1 MTTLTA
7 TVIPEAERGEVSQLK
22 VIHSEWIKLRSLR
35 STLFTLLAAVVA
47 MIGLGY
53 LFSYFT
59 ADRWSHL
66 PADERLHFDPTMVSM
81 RGFFLAQLAVGVLGV
96 LVVSGEYATGMI
108 RASLSAVPRR
118 LPVLWAKALVFG
130 AVTWVLMTIAALI
143 AFLVGQAALSSQHL
157 GTSLGAAGVLRAVL
171 GAGLYL
177 TGVGLIG
184 VALGALIRNTAGG
197 IATLFGVLLVLPVL
211 AEALPSSWY
220 DAINKYLPST
230 AGQGIIHL
238 HADPNTL
245 SPWTGFAVFCLYA
258 VLALAGAAVALKRR
272 DA

>member
-1 MTTLTA
+1 MTTA
-7 TVIPEAERGEVSQLK
+7 SVIPEAERGQVTQLR

-47 MIGLGY
+47 MVGLGF

-66 PADERLHFDPTMVSM
+66 PPQEKLGFDPTLVSL

-96 LVVSGEYATGMI
+96 LVISGEYATGMI

-118 LPVLWAKALVFG
+118 LPVLWAKALVYA
-130 AVTWVLMTIAALI
+130 AVAWVLMTIASLA
-143 AFLVGQAALSSQHL
+143 AFLLGQAALSSHHL
-157 GTSLGAAGVLRAVL
+157 GTSLSAPGVLRAVL

-177 TGVGLIG
+177 TVVGLIG
-184 VALGALIRNTAGG
+184 VSFGALIRNTAGG
-197 IATLFGVLLVLPVL
+197 IATVFGVLLVLPVL
-211 AEALPSSWY
+211 AEALPSSWF

-230 AGQGIIHL
+230 AGQGLIHI
-238 HADPNTL
+238 HQEPHTL
-245 SPWTGFAVFCLYA
+245 APWTGFAVFCLYA
-258 VLALAGAAVALKRR
+258 LVALVGAGVALKRR

>member
-1 MTTLTA
+1 MTTA
-7 TVIPEAERGEVSQLK
+7 TVIPEAERGEVTQLR

-35 STLFTLLAAVVA
+35 STLFTLLAAVIA
-47 MIGLGY
+47 MIGLGF

-66 PADERLHFDPTMVSM
+66 PPDERLHFDPTLVSL
-81 RGFFLAQLAVGVLGV
+81 RGFYLAQLAVGVLGV
-96 LVVSGEYATGMI
+96 LVISGEYATGMI

-118 LPVLWAKALVFG
+118 LPVLWAKALVYA
-130 AVTWVLMTIAALI
+130 AVAWVLMTAAALV
-143 AFLVGQAALSSQHL
+143 AFLVGQAALSSHHL
-157 GTSLGAAGVLRAVL
+157 ETSLSAPDVLRAVL
-171 GAGLYL
+171 GTGLYL

-211 AEALPSSWY
+211 AEALPSSWF
-220 DAINKYLPST
+220 DAVNKYLPST
-230 AGQGIIHL
+230 AGQGLIHI
-238 HADPNTL
+238 HQEPHTL
-245 SPWTGFAVFCLYA
+245 APWTGFAVFCLYA
-258 VLALAGAAVALKRR
+258 LVALAGAGVALKRR

>member
-1 MTTLTA
+1 MTTVTA
-7 TVIPEAERGEVSQLK
+7 TVIPETERGELTQLK

-35 STLFTLLAAVVA
+35 STLFTLLAAVVS

-53 LFSYFT
+53 VFSYFT
-59 ADRWSHL
+59 GNHWSHL
-66 PADERLHFDPTMVSM
+66 SAADRLSFDPTLTSL
-81 RGFFLAQLAVGVLGV
+81 RGFWLAQLAVGVLGV

-143 AFLVGQAALSSQHL
+143 AFLIGQAALSGHHL

-197 IATLFGVLLVLPVL
+197 IATLFGVLMVVPVL
-211 AEALPSSWY
+211 VEALPSSWQ

-230 AGQGIIHL
+230 AGQGIIQVHV
-238 HADPNTL
+238 DPNTL
-245 SPWTGFAVFCLYA
+245 SPWAGFTLFSLYA
-258 VLALAGAAVALKRR
+258 AVALAAAAVALKRR

>member
-1 MTTLTA
+1 MTTA
-7 TVIPEAERGEVSQLK
+7 SIIPAAERGEVSQIR

-35 STLFTLLAAVVA
+35 STLFTLLAAVLA
-47 MIGLGY
+47 MIGLGL

-66 PADERLHFDPTMVSM
+66 PADEKAHFDPTMVSL

-118 LPVLWAKALVFG
+118 LPVLWAKALVYG
-130 AVTWVLMTIAALI
+130 VVAWALMTIASLV
-143 AFLVGQAALSSQHL
+143 AFLAGQAVLSGHHL
-157 GTSLGAAGVLRAVL
+157 GTSLGSPGVLRAVL

-177 TGVGLIG
+177 TVVGLLG
-184 VALGALIRNTAGG
+184 VAFGALIRNTAGG
-197 IATLFGVLLVLPVL
+197 IATVFGVLLVLPVL
-211 AEALPSSWY
+211 AEALPSSWFQSI
-220 DAINKYLPST
+220 DPYLPST
-230 AGQGIIHL
+230 AGQGLIHL
-238 HADPNTL
+238 HQEPHTL
-245 SPWTGFAVFCLYA
+245 APWTGFAFFCLYA
-258 VLALAGAAVALKRR
+258 LIALAGAGVALKRR

>member
-1 MTTLTA
+1 MTTA
-7 TVIPEAERGEVSQLK
+7 TVIPEAERGEVTQLR

-47 MIGLGY
+47 MIGLGF

-66 PADERLHFDPTMVSM
+66 PPEERLNFDPTLVSL
-81 RGFFLAQLAVGVLGV
+81 RGFYLAQLAVGVLGV
-96 LVVSGEYATGMI
+96 LVISGEYATGMI

-118 LPVLWAKALVFG
+118 LPMLWAKALVFA
-130 AVTWVLMTIAALI
+130 AVAWALMTIASLV
-143 AFLVGQAALSSQHL
+143 AFLVGQAALSSHHL
-157 GTSLGAAGVLRAVL
+157 GTSLSAPGVLRAVL

-177 TGVGLIG
+177 TVVGLVG
-184 VALGALIRNTAGG
+184 VAFGALIRNTAGG
-197 IATLFGVLLVLPVL
+197 IATVFGVLLVLPVL
-211 AEALPSSWY
+211 AEALPSSWF

-230 AGQGIIHL
+230 AGQGLIHI
-238 HADPNTL
+238 HQEPHTL
-245 SPWTGFAVFCLYA
+245 APWTGFAVFCLYA
-258 VLALAGAAVALKRR
+258 LVALAGAGVALKRR

>member
-1 MTTLTA
+1 MT
-7 TVIPEAERGEVSQLK
+7 IPEAERGEVSQLK

-66 PADERLHFDPTMVSM
+66 PADERLNFDPTLTSL

-143 AFLVGQAALSSQHL
+143 AFLIGQAVLSGHHL
-157 GTSLGAAGVLRAVL
+157 GTSLGSPGVLRAVL

-177 TGVGLIG
+177 TVLGLIG

-211 AEALPSSWY
+211 AEALPSSWF

-230 AGQGIIHL
+230 AGQGLIRVHQAA
-238 HADPNTL
+238 HTL
-245 SPWTGFAVFCLYA
+245 SPWAGFAVFCLYA
-258 VLALAGAAVALKRR
+258 VITLAGAAVALKRR

>member
-1 MTTLTA
+1 MTTA
-7 TVIPEAERGEVSQLK
+7 TVIPEAERGEVTQLR

-47 MIGLGY
+47 MVGLGF

-66 PADERLHFDPTMVSM
+66 PPDERLNFDPTLVSL
-81 RGFFLAQLAVGVLGV
+81 RGFYLAQLAVGVLGV
-96 LVVSGEYATGMI
+96 LVISGEYATGMI

-130 AVTWVLMTIAALI
+130 AVAWVLMTIASLT
-143 AFLVGQAALSSQHL
+143 AFLVGQAALSGHHL
-157 GTSLGAAGVLRAVL
+157 GTSLSAPGVLRAVL

-177 TGVGLIG
+177 TVVGLIG
-184 VALGALIRNTAGG
+184 VAFGALIRNTAGG
-197 IATLFGVLLVLPVL
+197 IATVFGVLLVLPVL
-211 AEALPSSWY
+211 AEALPSSWF

-230 AGQGIIHL
+230 AGQGLIHI
-238 HADPNTL
+238 HQQPHTL
-245 SPWTGFAVFCLYA
+245 APWTGFAMFCLYA
-258 VLALAGAAVALKRR
+258 LVALAGAAVALKRR

>member
-1 MTTLTA
+1 MTTA
-7 TVIPEAERGEVSQLK
+7 TVIPEAERREVTQLR

-35 STLFTLLAAVVA
+35 STLCTLLAAVVA
-47 MIGLGY
+47 MIGLGF

-66 PADERLHFDPTMVSM
+66 PPQERLAFDPTLVSL
-81 RGFFLAQLAVGVLGV
+81 RGFFLAQLAIGVLGV
-96 LVVSGEYATGMI
+96 LVFSGEYSTGMI

-118 LPVLWAKALVFG
+118 LPVLWAKALVYA
-130 AVTWVLMTIAALI
+130 AVAWGLMTLASLT
-143 AFLVGQAALSSQHL
+143 AFLVGQAALSGHHL
-157 GTSLGAAGVLRAVL
+157 GTSLGAPGVLRAVL

-177 TGVGLIG
+177 TVVGVIG

-211 AEALPSSWY
+211 AEALPSSWF
-220 DAINKYLPST
+220 DAIDKYLPST
-230 AGQGIIHL
+230 AGQGLVHIHQQP
-238 HADPNTL
+238 HTL
-245 SPWTGFAVFCLYA
+245 APWTGFTVFCLYA
-258 VLALAGAAVALKRR
+258 LLALAGAGVALRRR